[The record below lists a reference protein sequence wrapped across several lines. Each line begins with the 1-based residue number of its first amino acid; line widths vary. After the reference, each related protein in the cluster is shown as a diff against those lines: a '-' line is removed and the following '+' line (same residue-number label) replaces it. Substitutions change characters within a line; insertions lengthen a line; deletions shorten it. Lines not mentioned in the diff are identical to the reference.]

1 VTRPRL
7 LNAAIAIGAVAALVW
22 LERKRPLRKPVERVA
37 PRLARNA
44 AIGAV
49 TAGLVRTIERPIVER
64 IAGAAD
70 RGGWGVVPHLPLSPR
85 ARLIAAIVLMDYT
98 LYWWH
103 VLLHRS
109 PALWRLHEPHH
120 TDRDLDAS
128 TALRFHFL
136 EFLAS
141 IPWRCAQVALIG
153 ASPRALRLWQK
164 LTFAEVVFH
173 HSNVRLPRR
182 VEAWVSRFVV
192 TPRMHGLHHSV
203 NRAERDSNFSSGLSV
218 WDDVHGTRRESVR
231 DDVIIG
237 LPQRRDGEDVTLVRT
252 LALPFTNQE
261 NKDR

>member
-1 VTRPRL
+1 MTQHRSAIL
-7 LNAAIAIGAVAALVW
+7 HAAIAIGAVASLLW
-22 LERKRPLRKPVERVA
+22 LERKRPLRKAVEPVA

-44 AIGAV
+44 AIGAI
-49 TAGLVRTIERPIVER
+49 TASLVRTIERPIVESVTAVAER
-64 IAGAAD
+64 RA
-70 RGGWGVVPHLPLSPR
+70 WGLVPRLPLSPR

-103 VLLHRS
+103 VSLHVV

-153 ASPRALRLWQK
+153 ASPRALGLWQK

-173 HSNVRLPRR
+173 HSNVRLPRT
-182 VEAWVSRFVV
+182 VEAWLSRLVV
-192 TPRMHGLHHSV
+192 TPRMHGLHHSMD
-203 NRAERDSNFSSGLSV
+203 RAERDSNFSSGLGV
-218 WDDVHGTRRESVR
+218 WDDLHGTRTESGH

-237 LPQRRDGEDVTLVRT
+237 LPDTDDITLVRT

-261 NKDR
+261 TEDR